1 MSNTGVYHNGIL
13 QKPCEIILT
22 GNAVYIYL
30 SEGKKDLQIWQL
42 KSVDAQ
48 FTGSTLKLTKHKD
61 PQQSVACT
69 GELARNIYAVCTNP
83 VAEVK
88 HKTKIAKRIYAFFGF
103 FVLLIAAICILVYVY
118 ALPWLAERSV
128 ALIPTSVEVQLGESL
143 STAYTQDNQLNDS
156 AGYYADRFAKQLE
169 TDSKYPI
176 HIEVINSDEINAFA
190 LPGGRIFIYTGLL
203 RKMNSPGQLGALLG
217 HEITHVIH
225 QHSLKRIFRGAAAN
239 MVIAAVFGNA
249 SELSPW
255 LLSKANEF
263 KQLDYSRE
271 LETEADA
278 NGLHIMVENK
288 IDPKGMAALL
298 ELLKAENS
306 QEPGLMRY
314 LSTHP
319 DTDSRIAAVNANA
332 ELKNSFPENEALNGI
347 FMKLKAT
354 LK

>member
-1 MSNTGVYHNGIL
+1 MSHTGTYHNGNL
-13 QKPCEIILT
+13 QQPCEIALN

-42 KSVDAQ
+42 KSVNAQ
-48 FTGSTLKLTKHKD
+48 FTGAALKLTKHKD
-61 PQQSVACT
+61 PQQSLSCT
-69 GELARNIYAVCTNP
+69 GEPARNIYAAWTNP
-83 VAEVK
+83 VPEIK
-88 HKTKIAKRIYAFFGF
+88 HKTQIAKRIYAFFGF

-118 ALPWLAERSV
+118 ALPWLAEKSV
-128 ALIPTSVEVQLGESL
+128 ALIPASVEVQLGESL
-143 STAYTQDNQLNDS
+143 GTVYTQGNQLNDS
-156 AGYYADRFAKQLE
+156 AGYFAAHFAKQLE

-176 HIEVINSDEINAFA
+176 HIAVINSDEINAFA
-190 LPGGRIFIYTGLL
+190 LPGGRIFIYSGLL
-203 RKMNSPGQLGALLG
+203 KKMSSAGQLGALLG

-225 QHSLKRIFRGAAAN
+225 QHSLKSIFRGAAAN

-255 LLSKANEF
+255 LISKANEF

-288 IDPKGMAALL
+288 IDPKGMLALL

-306 QEPGLMRY
+306 QEPGLMKY

-319 DTDSRIAAVNANA
+319 DTESRIAAVKANA
-332 ELKNSFPENEALNGI
+332 ELKNSFPVNENLDHI
-347 FMKLKAT
+347 FLKLKSS
-354 LK
+354 LN